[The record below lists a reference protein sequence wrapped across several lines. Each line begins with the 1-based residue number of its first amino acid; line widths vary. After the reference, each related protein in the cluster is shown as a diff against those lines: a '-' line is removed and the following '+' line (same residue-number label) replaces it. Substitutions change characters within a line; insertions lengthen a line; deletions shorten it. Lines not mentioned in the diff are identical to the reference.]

1 MCVCV
6 CVLQFV
12 FFAVLVFNILDIPV
26 SALTRSTHSLNTII
40 ICCDIVLK
48 EGLKILAEFASERS
62 STALTTDQINMGLK
76 QIRVEKM
83 IDVPPS
89 GSGDSAAGKENIDSS
104 TNQQQ
109 TCDSEL
115 GKATATGNGK
125 GEPAVSESKS
135 AVEAYRLQIIIEL
148 LRLHIIKSTKE
159 NAQKIEASDKECVDK
174 KSLETEKEPKLHSAF
189 YTSPSDLGGKSAKN
203 SRGKKNKKNKKNK
216 KKVVPKVEQLFD
228 NSLTFQQHQN
238 CMSDEQEDE
247 ENYLRQ
253 QEEDVNS
260 DENEDGIDKSEGED
274 EDVTYFICLVLAFK
288 RNLTNFYVRCS
299 DLESGHVSADE
310 DEDEVHERFTLYA
323 INPAPLEL
331 QTQLARRKEQHLQ
344 EAEALS
350 ERELSDSN
358 RVLLPYI
365 SQLMALKGSLGSYI
379 DYLEGSKAYLS
390 FGLDK

>member
-1 MCVCV
+1 
-6 CVLQFV
+6 
-12 FFAVLVFNILDIPV
+12 
-26 SALTRSTHSLNTII
+26 
-40 ICCDIVLK
+40 VLK

-115 GKATATGNGK
+115 GKATATGSGK

-159 NAQKIEASDKECVDK
+159 NAQKIEASDKECVDE

-189 YTSPSDLGGKSAKN
+189 YSSPSDLGGKSAKN

-253 QEEDVNS
+253 Q
-260 DENEDGIDKSEGED
+260 DENEDDVDMSAEGED
-274 EDVTYFICLVLAFK
+274 EDVVCLVFVFTRSLK
-288 RNLTNFYVRCS
+288 NFYVRCS

-310 DEDEVHERFTLYA
+310 DEDEIHDRFTLYA
-323 INPAPLEL
+323 IHPAPLEL

-344 EAEALS
+344 EAETLS